1 LITTQGF
8 RDILEIGRQR
18 RPHLYDLQA
27 DKRPLIVP
35 RSRRY
40 EVAERVDANGGIV
53 TPLDK
58 NEVAALIHRIE
69 KEGEATSF
77 VVAFLHSY
85 INPAHELEVR
95 DVICSIMPESFV
107 SVSSEVSGQFR
118 EYERLV
124 ATALNAFVG
133 PVMSRYL
140 GRLESKVTQ
149 AGVGHL
155 YINQSNGGIISIGEA
170 CRFPV
175 YTALSGPSAMVVGT
189 KFLTQHTKDT
199 NVIAIDIGG
208 TSADISVIESGEAAI
223 SSDREIGG
231 YPVRI
236 PALDIATIGAGGG
249 SIAWIDSGGMLKV
262 GPQSAGASPGPAC
275 YGLGGSDATV
285 TDARVVLG
293 HLNREVLLGGRLPID
308 YQKSLDAVETL
319 ATVLSLPVIDTAQGI
334 IDIANG
340 NLIRAIRKATIE
352 RGYNP
357 EEFVLVPCGG
367 AGPLHASELGR
378 ELNVRKIL
386 VPKHP
391 GILAAQG
398 LLAEDFRKDFI
409 ETRVSELNQASME
422 DVRARFSEMLDKA
435 TEWFTAE
442 AIAPEDRVIAYAL
455 DMRYQGQNYE
465 IRVPFSETTTRTVSD
480 LAARFHQ
487 EYRRLYGY
495 VAENDPIQIVHF
507 NLTATGKIPQPMLPS
522 YPNTS
527 VDASGAA
534 VGSREA
540 FFPGCGAIA
549 CRVFDRDRL
558 SAGNVLAGPAVVEQ
572 MDTTTL
578 VLEGQECRVDSFLDL
593 VIEDKK
599 Q

>member
-1 LITTQGF
+1 
-8 RDILEIGRQR
+8 
-18 RPHLYDLQA
+18 
-27 DKRPLIVP
+27 
-35 RSRRY
+35 
-40 EVAERVDANGGIV
+40 
-53 TPLDK
+53 
-58 NEVAALIHRIE
+58 
-69 KEGEATSF
+69 
-77 VVAFLHSY
+77 
-85 INPAHELEVR
+85 
-95 DVICSIMPESFV
+95 
-107 SVSSEVSGQFR
+107 
-118 EYERLV
+118 
-124 ATALNAFVG
+124 
-133 PVMSRYL
+133 
-140 GRLESKVTQ
+140 
-149 AGVGHL
+149 
-155 YINQSNGGIISIGEA
+155 
-170 CRFPV
+170 
-175 YTALSGPSAMVVGT
+175 MVVGT

-293 HLNREVLLGGRLPID
+293 HLNREVLLGGRLSID

-367 AGPLHASELGR
+367 AGPLHAGELGR